1 MNATLKAKAKND
13 FEKNFFKRMNNSVF
27 GKTMEN
33 VRKFRNIKLIT
44 TDKRRTQLISKP
56 NYHLTKYFSKNIL
69 AFEMKKIKVKMN
81 KPICLG
87 FSVLE
92 IRKTL
97 MYEFQYEYIKSKNQN
112 NAKLCYMDTDS
123 FIIYIKTEDS

>member
-44 TDKRRTQLISKP
+44 TDQRRTQLISKP

-97 MYEFQYEYIKSKNQN
+97 MYEFQYEYIKSKNQS

>member
-97 MYEFQYEYIKSKNQN
+97 MYEF
-112 NAKLCYMDTDS
+112 
-123 FIIYIKTEDS
+123 

>member
-56 NYHLTKYFSKNIL
+56 NYHLIKYFSKNIL

-97 MYEFQYEYIKSKNQN
+97 MYEF
-112 NAKLCYMDTDS
+112 
-123 FIIYIKTEDS
+123 

>member
-44 TDKRRTQLISKP
+44 TDQRRTQLISKP

>member
-27 GKTMEN
+27 GKAMEN

-97 MYEFQYEYIKSKNQN
+97 MYEF
-112 NAKLCYMDTDS
+112 
-123 FIIYIKTEDS
+123 

>member
-1 MNATLKAKAKND
+1 
-13 FEKNFFKRMNNSVF
+13 MNNSVF

-97 MYEFQYEYIKSKNQN
+97 MYEF
-112 NAKLCYMDTDS
+112 
-123 FIIYIKTEDS
+123 

>member
-13 FEKNFFKRMNNSVF
+13 FEKDFFKKMNNSVF

-44 TDKRRTQLISKP
+44 TDKRRSQLVSKP
-56 NYHLTKYFSKNIL
+56 NYHLRKYFSKNIL

-81 KPICLG
+81 KLKCLG
-87 FSVLE
+87 FSILE

-97 MYEFQYEYIKSKNQN
+97 MYEF
-112 NAKLCYMDTDS
+112 
-123 FIIYIKTEDS
+123 

>member
-13 FEKNFFKRMNNSVF
+13 FEKDFFKKMNNSVF

-44 TDKRRTQLISKP
+44 TDKRRNQLVSKP

-81 KPICLG
+81 KLKCLG
-87 FSVLE
+87 FSILE

-97 MYEFQYEYIKSKNQN
+97 MYEF
-112 NAKLCYMDTDS
+112 
-123 FIIYIKTEDS
+123 

>member
-44 TDKRRTQLISKP
+44 TDQRRTQLISKP

-97 MYEFQYEYIKSKNQN
+97 MYEF
-112 NAKLCYMDTDS
+112 
-123 FIIYIKTEDS
+123 

>member
-13 FEKNFFKRMNNSVF
+13 FEENFFKRMNNSVF

-97 MYEFQYEYIKSKNQN
+97 MYEF
-112 NAKLCYMDTDS
+112 
-123 FIIYIKTEDS
+123 